1 MVDHSTP
8 KIVDNSKEIQDK
20 EKEDFMKMK
29 YQMYDDAAARKR
41 WEDRMEMERLNVPK
55 EQMMDTRPLKHALP
69 DGEAHTHGT
78 NKNASFDTDTDEKD
92 FSRRDRKTYVRTKKD
107 KKKKSDNYD
116 MVRSTTVNT
125 EPKKKD
131 GTFISRAWKNRPR
144 YKVRFNNS
152 PMIPGFVSIKRK

>member
-1 MVDHSTP
+1 MA
-8 KIVDNSKEIQDK
+8 
-20 EKEDFMKMK
+20 FKMK
-29 YQMYDDAAARKR
+29 GSHHYGK
-41 WEDRMEMERLNVPK
+41 N
-55 EQMMDTRPLKHALP
+55 PLRHNLP

-125 EPKKKD
+125 KPKKKD